1 MGVKIKIKYE
11 SECDFIT
18 EEMHMKVRKGKDRM
32 GNFYIRKDL
41 LNLVNGANSSI
52 LYRVNEETYM
62 KIILDDE
69 DWWKW
74 KSFSC

>member
-1 MGVKIKIKYE
+1 MSVNIKIKYE

-18 EEMHMKVRKGKDRM
+18 EEMHMKVRKGRDKK
-32 GNFYIRKDL
+32 GNFYVRKDI
-41 LNLVNGANSSI
+41 LNLVTGENSAI
-52 LYRVNEETYM
+52 LYRVNERTYM
-62 KIILDDE
+62 RTILDDE

>member
-1 MGVKIKIKYE
+1 
-11 SECDFIT
+11 
-18 EEMHMKVRKGKDRM
+18 M
-32 GNFYIRKDL
+32 GNFYIRRDL

-62 KIILDDE
+62 KTILDDE